1 MLKISKHW
9 NALELTIIDMFY
21 NEQCSTVDCH
31 LYFKLYNISFF
42 DIINVSLCGLS
53 LTKAA
58 FI

>member
-21 NEQCSTVDCH
+21 MNSALLLIVTCILNYKH
-31 LYFKLYNISFF
+31 IFF
-42 DIINVSLCGLS
+42 DIINVSLCGLL